1 MIQAIKT
8 TQNDRDSRRPREKE
22 QRVVHFHE
30 SPAQLVFFSRPG
42 RFIHAHAKVTL
53 ETLESQAKIKKKKK
67 TVKYT
72 YIYRKKSA

>member
-8 TQNDRDSRRPREKE
+8 TQNDRDSRRPREKG

-53 ETLESQAKIKKKKK
+53 E
-67 TVKYT
+67 
-72 YIYRKKSA
+72 R

>member
-8 TQNDRDSRRPREKE
+8 TQNDRDSRRPREKG

-30 SPAQLVFFSRPG
+30 SPAQLVFFSSPG

-53 ETLESQAKIKKKKK
+53 ESQGKIQKKK
-67 TVKYT
+67 TNKYI